1 MNKSVDVNNRLGMT
15 SLSLETS
22 STLKP
27 KNAKIRQSLNLKP
40 ISLIT
45 NQNESK
51 NF

>member
-1 MNKSVDVNNRLGMT
+1 MNKSVDVSNRLGMT

-27 KNAKIRQSLNLKP
+27 KNVKIRQSLNLKP
-40 ISLIT
+40 LSYGK